1 MLRGIKINSVSAREF
16 LFFLLFTTIIAGLI
30 KLSKTYKTQFEVAI
44 EVVDVPIDRT
54 IQELTPSYVKV
65 SAEGS
70 GFSLLTNAIE
80 EPTLKVS
87 FTELQSVESH
97 MYEYT
102 VTARSLSQKQVVD
115 NEGAVLA
122 IVPPQIRI
130 AVDSVASKRI
140 PVQSNVAVSYKTG
153 YGAKSKLRIE
163 PDSITIVG
171 PATSITSI
179 KEVFTIGK
187 ELMEVDKKIAQE
199 VALST
204 QELPQ
209 DVRLSQTAVN
219 VVQDVAKYTEGKI
232 VVPIT
237 ILNDL
242 DTQVKILP
250 KTAEV
255 SYIVELENFDKITP
269 SDFLVTCDYENATD
283 NDAYLPLKI
292 AKAPATV
299 KVARLINKQVK
310 FIVIN

>member
-1 MLRGIKINSVSAREF
+1 MLRGIKINSVTAREF

-54 IQELTPSYVKV
+54 IQELTPAYVKV

-80 EPTLKVS
+80 VPTLKVP

-97 MYEYT
+97 IYEYT
-102 VTARSLSQKQVVD
+102 VTARSLSQKEVVD
-115 NEGAVLA
+115 NASNVLA

-163 PDSITIVG
+163 PDSITVVG

-204 QELPQ
+204 QKLPQ
-209 DVRLSQTAVN
+209 DVRLSQIAVN
-219 VVQDVAKYTEGKI
+219 IVQDVAKYTEGKI
-232 VVPIT
+232 IVPIT